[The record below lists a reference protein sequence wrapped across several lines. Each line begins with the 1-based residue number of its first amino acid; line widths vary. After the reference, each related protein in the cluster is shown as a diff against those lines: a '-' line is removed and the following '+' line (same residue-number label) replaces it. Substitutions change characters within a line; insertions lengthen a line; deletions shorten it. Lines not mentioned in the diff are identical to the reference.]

1 VQNVVEMPRIPLLAL
16 IENRMTQS
24 EDEVALR
31 EVLKNQPAS
40 VPSLVNTLASMP
52 EKKIDQIVDIN

>member
-24 EDEVALR
+24 EDEVALK
-31 EVLKNQPAS
+31 EVLKNQLTSQYLSQYAR
-40 VPSLVNTLASMP
+40 
-52 EKKIDQIVDIN
+52 EED